1 MGIAT
6 VSALAAH
13 LLAWAGGGGLAWAGG
28 VFLAFGSDYSGSETS
43 VEVYVRGAILLLLTP
58 VVLTGIALAAA
69 LLVDGKRSIRW
80 RTIRTMLLWSTA
92 IVLLGLSTRA
102 GLTYFVLYL
111 PAALALLVAAI
122 ADSMVTRRDPSIGP

>member
-1 MGIAT
+1 M
-6 VSALAAH
+6 
-13 LLAWAGGGGLAWAGG
+13 LAWAASGGLAWAGG
-28 VFLAFGSDYSGSETS
+28 VFLAFGSDYSSGETS
-43 VEVYVRGAILLLLTP
+43 VEVNGRGILLLLIP

-122 ADSMVTRRDPSIGP
+122 ADSTVKGSEPRTGP

>member
-13 LLAWAGGGGLAWAGG
+13 VLAWAAA
-28 VFLAFGSDYSGSETS
+28 VFLVFTVDYSSGETV
-43 VEVYVRGAILLLLTP
+43 VEVNVRWAIGLLVVLTP

-69 LLVDGKRSIRW
+69 LLVDSERSIRAGSV
-80 RTIRTMLLWSTA
+80 RTMLLWSTA
-92 IVLLGLSTRA
+92 IVLLALCFRF

-122 ADSMVTRRDPSIGP
+122 ADSTVRRSEPRTGP

>member
-1 MGIAT
+1 MGIAA

-13 LLAWAGGGGLAWAGG
+13 LLAWAAG
-28 VFLAFGSDYSGSETS
+28 VFLAFNADYSGSETS

-69 LLVDGKRSIRW
+69 LLVDSERSIRW

-122 ADSMVTRRDPSIGP
+122 ADPTVTRGEPRTGP

>member
-1 MGIAT
+1 M
-6 VSALAAH
+6 
-13 LLAWAGGGGLAWAGG
+13 LAWAAGGGLAWAGG
-28 VFLAFGSDYSGSETS
+28 VFLAFGSDYSSGETS
-43 VEVYVRGAILLLLTP
+43 VEVYVRGILLLLTP

-122 ADSMVTRRDPSIGP
+122 ADSTVTRGEPRTGP

>member
-1 MGIAT
+1 M
-6 VSALAAH
+6 AAH
-13 LLAWAGGGGLAWAGG
+13 VLAWAPG
-28 VFLAFGSDYSGSETS
+28 VFLVFTADYSSGETS
-43 VEVYVRGAILLLLTP
+43 VEMYVRGAILLLLTP

-69 LLVDGKRSIRW
+69 LLVDSKRSIRW

-122 ADSMVTRRDPSIGP
+122 ADSTVTRGEPRTGP

>member
-1 MGIAT
+1 M
-6 VSALAAH
+6 AAH
-13 LLAWAGGGGLAWAGG
+13 VLAWAAG
-28 VFLAFGSDYSGSETS
+28 VFLVFTADYSSGETV
-43 VEVYVRGAILLLLTP
+43 VEVYVRGILLLLIP

-69 LLVDGKRSIRW
+69 LLVDSERSIRW

-122 ADSMVTRRDPSIGP
+122 ADSTVKRNEPRTGP

>member
-13 LLAWAGGGGLAWAGG
+13 LLAWAAG
-28 VFLAFGSDYSGSETS
+28 VFLAFTADYSSGETV
-43 VEVYVRGAILLLLTP
+43 VEVYVRGAILLLLIP

-69 LLVDGKRSIRW
+69 LLVDSERSIRW

-92 IVLLGLSTRA
+92 IVLLGLCVRL
-102 GLTYFVLYL
+102 GLTFFVLYL

-122 ADSMVTRRDPSIGP
+122 ADTMVKRSEPRTGP

>member
-1 MGIAT
+1 M
-6 VSALAAH
+6 
-13 LLAWAGGGGLAWAGG
+13 LAWAPG
-28 VFLAFGSDYSGSETS
+28 VFLVFTADYSNGETS
-43 VEVYVRGAILLLLTP
+43 VEMYVRGAILLLLTP

-69 LLVDGKRSIRW
+69 LLVDSERSIRW

-111 PAALALLVAAI
+111 PAALALLVAVI
-122 ADSMVTRRDPSIGP
+122 ADSTVTRGEPRTGP

>member
-1 MGIAT
+1 M
-6 VSALAAH
+6 
-13 LLAWAGGGGLAWAGG
+13 LAWAASGGLAWAGG
-28 VFLAFGSDYSGSETS
+28 VFLAFGSDYSSGETS
-43 VEVYVRGAILLLLTP
+43 VEVNGRGILLLLTP

-69 LLVDGKRSIRW
+69 LLVDSERSIRW

-122 ADSMVTRRDPSIGP
+122 ADSTVKGSEPRTGP